1 MVINMKTRIIYNDK
15 LLSRLSWFMYIGG
28 ITLFPYIILRER
40 YLNGI
45 KYYTDK
51 NLTIINHE
59 SIHIEQQ
66 KELLIIGFYLWYVIE
81 WIIRLFMKGNAY
93 QNISFEREARLNQDN
108 SEYLSQRKHYSNL
121 KYLKQ

>member
-1 MVINMKTRIIYNDK
+1 MVIIMKTRIRYNDK
-15 LLSRLSWFMYIGG
+15 LLNRLSWFMYIGG

-93 QNISFEREARLNQDN
+93 QNISFERDAYLNQDN
-108 SEYLSQRKHYSNL
+108 SEYLSERKKYSFL
-121 KYLKQ
+121 KYLRK

>member
-1 MVINMKTRIIYNDK
+1 
-15 LLSRLSWFMYIGG
+15 MYIGG

-93 QNISFEREARLNQDN
+93 QNISFEREAYLNQDN
-108 SEYLSQRKHYSNL
+108 SEYLSERKKYSFL
-121 KYLKQ
+121 KYLRK